1 MASKDPFSRASIA
14 IGDWMSP
21 LFLVAVIIT
30 VYEVFM
36 RYGFDAPTI
45 WVHELTVLLSA
56 SCFVVSGLYV
66 LAKGE
71 HIRVTVLK
79 DSLPAPFGRMV
90 DLLSVV
96 LGLIFLCAVAY
107 GGAPSAWEALSNWHS
122 TRTAFNSPT
131 PAILKPMLAA
141 TSALMAVQ
149 LLVSLRHG
157 TAKE

>member
-1 MASKDPFSRASIA
+1 MASRDPISRASVA
-14 IGDWMSP
+14 LGDWMSS

-30 VYEVFM
+30 VYEVIM
-36 RYGFDAPTI
+36 RYGFNSPTI

-71 HIRVTVLK
+71 HIRVTVLS
-79 DSLPAPFGRMV
+79 DHLPRPVAKLV
-90 DLLSVV
+90 DALSIL
-96 LGLIFLCAVAY
+96 LGLVFLGAIAY

-131 PAILKPMLAA
+131 PAILKPLLAA

-149 LLVSLRHG
+149 LLASFRARPEQG
-157 TAKE
+157 